1 MNISCM
7 EIHIKKSSARWRPFV
22 QVFQCITHWGQVT
35 HTRISKLEH
44 IWFRYWLVAWS
55 APSHCLNQCWNIVN
69 WTLGNTQMHLK
80 MSPAKSRP
88 SLLDLSALTA
98 AVATDSFDPVV
109 HYVKVT
115 HWPSDNVFTHPLVP
129 ECPKKYQITFHRKQL
144 AFYVAYSDKT
154 INLNLFLHHEPNGS
168 TKGKLSN
175 RNQETN
181 ICLYLYPGT
190 CTQVHVWLNVLLFI
204 PLLYYMLHFCC
215 FFCFAM

>member
-7 EIHIKKSSARWRPFV
+7 EIHIKKSAARWRPFV

-115 HWPSDNVFTHPLVP
+115 HWQCFHAPFGSRMSQKISNHFS
-129 ECPKKYQITFHRKQL
+129 PKATCILRG
-144 AFYVAYSDKT
+144 
-154 INLNLFLHHEPNGS
+154 LFG
-168 TKGKLSN
+168 
-175 RNQETN
+175 
-181 ICLYLYPGT
+181 
-190 CTQVHVWLNVLLFI
+190 
-204 PLLYYMLHFCC
+204 
-215 FFCFAM
+215 